1 MVLGTGSF
9 RGRVERR
16 SCLTGHPEKIVS
28 KGDSQEGKGM
38 KSKQGF
44 YIVFIVFTFI
54 ASINGCAKKNV
65 PPPPPGYGGG
75 ESGYAQMPPS
85 GPGGM
90 DEAKWRELG
99 INSEAEKR
107 EFLDRA
113 KVFENQDV
121 YFDYDSYTLTEPAKK
136 VLDEK
141 IAFLKRYAK
150 VAVTIEGHCDE
161 RGTTEYNIALGERR
175 ATAAQQYI
183 HASGSSNLKLTTV
196 SYGKER
202 PVATGHD
209 EASYAKNRRDHFV
222 LNY

>member
-1 MVLGTGSF
+1 
-9 RGRVERR
+9 
-16 SCLTGHPEKIVS
+16 
-28 KGDSQEGKGM
+28 M
-38 KSKQGF
+38 KSKQS
-44 YIVFIVFTFI
+44 VFLVLMIFAFI
-54 ASINGCAKKNV
+54 AALSACAKKNV
-65 PPPPPGYGGG
+65 PPPPGYGAAGQEYGAAAGG
-75 ESGYAQMPPS
+75 
-85 GPGGM
+85 GPM

-107 EFLDRA
+107 EFLDKA

-141 IAFLKRYAK
+141 MAFLKRFPR

-175 ATAAQQYI
+175 ANAAQQYI
-183 HASGSSNLKLTTV
+183 LNSNSSNLKLTTV

-202 PVATGHD
+202 PIASGHD
-209 EASYAKNRRDHFV
+209 EASYAKNRRAHFV

>member
-1 MVLGTGSF
+1 
-9 RGRVERR
+9 
-16 SCLTGHPEKIVS
+16 
-28 KGDSQEGKGM
+28 M
-38 KSKQGF
+38 KSKQS
-44 YIVFIVFTFI
+44 VFLVLMIFAFI
-54 ASINGCAKKNV
+54 AAMSACSQKNV
-65 PPPPPGYGGG
+65 PPPPGYGSPGQEYGAATTGG
-75 ESGYAQMPPS
+75 P
-85 GPGGM
+85 M
-90 DEAKWRELG
+90 DEAKWRALG

-113 KVFENQDV
+113 KAFENQDV

-141 IAFLKRYAK
+141 IAFLKRFPK

-175 ATAAQQYI
+175 AHDAQQYI
-183 HASGSSNLKLTTV
+183 LSSNSSNLKLTTV

-202 PVATGHD
+202 PAAVGHD
-209 EASYAKNRRDHFV
+209 EASWAKNRRAHFV

>member
-1 MVLGTGSF
+1 MI
-9 RGRVERR
+9 
-16 SCLTGHPEKIVS
+16 LTL
-28 KGDSQEGKGM
+28 
-38 KSKQGF
+38 
-44 YIVFIVFTFI
+44 I
-54 ASINGCAKKNV
+54 ASMIACSKTSV
-65 PPPPPGYGGG
+65 PPPPGYGAPGS
-75 ESGYAQMPPS
+75 EY
-85 GPGGM
+85 GPGAGAGGGPM

-121 YFDYDSYTLTEPAKK
+121 YFDYDSYSLTEPAKK

-141 IAFLKRYAK
+141 LAFLKRYPK
-150 VAVTIEGHCDE
+150 VQVTVEGHCDE
-161 RGTTEYNIALGERR
+161 RGTTEYNLALGERR
-175 ATAAQQYI
+175 AHAGQQYI
-183 HASGSSNLKLTTV
+183 LSTGSSNLKITTT

-209 EASYAKNRRDHFV
+209 EASWAKNRRDHFV

>member
-1 MVLGTGSF
+1 
-9 RGRVERR
+9 
-16 SCLTGHPEKIVS
+16 
-28 KGDSQEGKGM
+28 M
-38 KSKQGF
+38 KSKQS
-44 YIVFIVFTFI
+44 VFLVLMIFAFI
-54 ASINGCAKKNV
+54 AAMSACSQKNV
-65 PPPPPGYGGG
+65 PPPPAYGAPGQEYGAAAGG
-75 ESGYAQMPPS
+75 P
-85 GPGGM
+85 M

-107 EFLDRA
+107 EFLEKA
-113 KVFENQDV
+113 KAFENEDV

-141 IAFLKRYAK
+141 IAFLKRFPK

-175 ATAAQQYI
+175 AHDAQHYI
-183 HASGSSNLKLTTV
+183 LNSNSSNLKLTTV

-202 PVATGHD
+202 PVAVGHD
-209 EASYAKNRRDHFV
+209 EASWAKNRRAHFV